1 MKIESYREPKSSFLS
16 VEKDLSILTDLFLRN
31 NRLKKLLYYTTR
43 DAMSKPALTDEQ
55 TYSLFGNQIKIVPK
69 QEIDTEMLNY
79 IQIGFDN
86 FTRNVTN
93 PQFRDNIIT
102 FDIICHYDQWPL
114 KDFQLRPYR
123 IAAEIDSMIN
133 ERHLSGIGTLH
144 FLGASQLISNEEYGS
159 ITLVY
164 KAIHGEEDKKK
175 MLNPAEE
182 EQFIAD
188 FNELFNSK

>member
-43 DAMSKPALTDEQ
+43 DAMNQPALTDEQ

-144 FLGASQLISNEEYGS
+144 FIGASQLISNEEYGS

-188 FNELFNSK
+188 FNELFNNE

>member
-43 DAMSKPALTDEQ
+43 DAMNKPALTDEQ

-175 MLNPAEE
+175 MLNPEEE

-188 FNELFNSK
+188 FNELFNNN

>member
-43 DAMSKPALTDEQ
+43 DAMNKPVLTDEQ

-175 MLNPAEE
+175 MLNPEEE

-188 FNELFNSK
+188 FNELFNNN

>member
-43 DAMSKPALTDEQ
+43 DAMNKPALTDEQ

-144 FLGASQLISNEEYGS
+144 FIGASQLISNEEYGS

-188 FNELFNSK
+188 FNELFNNE

>member
-43 DAMSKPALTDEQ
+43 DAMNKPALTDEQ

-102 FDIICHYDQWPL
+102 FDIICHYDQWSL

-144 FLGASQLISNEEYGS
+144 FIGASQLISNEEYGS

-188 FNELFNSK
+188 FNELFNNE

>member
-55 TYSLFGNQIKIVPK
+55 TYGLFGNQIKIVPK

-175 MLNPAEE
+175 MLNPEEE

>member
-43 DAMSKPALTDEQ
+43 DAMNKPALTDEQ

-102 FDIICHYDQWPL
+102 FDIICHYD
-114 KDFQLRPYR
+114 
-123 IAAEIDSMIN
+123 
-133 ERHLSGIGTLH
+133 
-144 FLGASQLISNEEYGS
+144 
-159 ITLVY
+159 
-164 KAIHGEEDKKK
+164 
-175 MLNPAEE
+175 
-182 EQFIAD
+182 
-188 FNELFNSK
+188 